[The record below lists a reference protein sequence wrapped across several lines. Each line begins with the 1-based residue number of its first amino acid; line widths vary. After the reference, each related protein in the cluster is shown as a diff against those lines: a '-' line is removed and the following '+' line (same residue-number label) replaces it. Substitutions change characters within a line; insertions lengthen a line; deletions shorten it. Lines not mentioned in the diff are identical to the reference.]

1 MPPSSAG
8 ASSYED
14 QANSHNHD
22 GYSAALDHGL
32 AAPRVG
38 DGDAR
43 HIAMKIIRMG
53 HRKSI
58 SPINSYAES
67 NKSKLWR
74 ETAARGHPSPLGRI
88 SIFRRKGISGRFFTS
103 HLSGQDGA
111 GTAWAGVDRKMRFAR
126 RRHYRAMLLRD
137 GMEVDW
143 GRKIEAYVTPL
154 AHDETCVVLLSRD
167 PFINF

>member
-74 ETAARGHPSPLGRI
+74 KTAARGHPSPLGRI

-111 GTAWAGVDRKMRFAR
+111 GVAWRQASTAKCGLRGGGTIARCFCVMAWRSIGVGK
-126 RRHYRAMLLRD
+126 
-137 GMEVDW
+137 
-143 GRKIEAYVTPL
+143 
-154 AHDETCVVLLSRD
+154 SRLT
-167 PFINF
+167 